1 MHLVSQNAT
10 DTQAIA
16 AMFAQRLRAAM
27 PSRQTAL
34 VVALQGPLGA
44 GKTTFVQG
52 MAQALGVTAQ
62 PKSPTFLLAKEYLIP
77 GTPYHLW
84 HLDCYRLQ
92 SHRDLVAIDMH
103 RAFEDPANII
113 VVEWPERIDGGLPH
127 DHIAIHMKH
136 AGGDTRAIT
145 IPES

>member
-1 MHLVSQNAT
+1 MHLVSQSAA

-16 AMFAQRLRAAM
+16 ASFAHRLRAAI
-27 PSRQTAL
+27 PSRQAAL

-52 MAQALGVTAQ
+52 MARALGVTAQ

-77 GTPYHLW
+77 DTPYHLW

-103 RAFEDPANII
+103 RAFKDPKNII
-113 VVEWPERIDGGLPH
+113 VIEWPERIDGGLPR
-127 DHIAIHMKH
+127 DHIAVHMDH
-136 AGGDTRAIT
+136 AGGDKRAIT
-145 IPES
+145 IPA